1 MNFLTITQFNVDL
14 LILGVGAAA
23 IALLGTLTYFN
34 NPKSATNTA
43 FFLFSLVTILWATS
57 NFFEYQFDSIDTVL
71 FTLRLHLFISVWHAY
86 LFFRLCYVFPKAE
99 VRFPA
104 WHAFLMLPAVMGT
117 ALLTLS
123 PFVFSGIEHLAPVG
137 QVTDPERGPGIIV
150 FSAVA
155 FGLLLFGLISLLVRA
170 VKTEGVIRRQLWYV
184 FLGMFCTAALIIAFN
199 VILPVAFGD
208 LRFIPYASLFML
220 PFIGIISYSIYRHK
234 LFNLKV
240 FAAGTMVFL
249 LAGLTFFEV
258 VFTEE
263 LPVLIFRGALLLLV
277 LVAGTQLIR
286 SVMKEIEQR
295 EHIELL
301 AGELKAANEKLKELD
316 TLKSQ
321 FLSIASHDLRAPLTV
336 IRNYVSMLLDGT
348 YGKFSKAAEEGLHQV
363 FERAT
368 DMAKS
373 VDTYLNV
380 SRIEQGRMKYDFID
394 VDLAPILTKAVK
406 DFTPNA
412 EKKGIR
418 MTFTLNPELE
428 NKKARLDIA
437 KINEI
442 LNNLLDNSIKYTP
455 KGTVSVI
462 AEKAGAVARITIT
475 DTGIGMSQGTI
486 GKLFQLF
493 STGENSLKTNISST
507 GVGLYITRA
516 HVVAHRGRVWA
527 ESDGEGRGSRFIL
540 ELPLLN

>member
-1 MNFLTITQFNVDL
+1 
-14 LILGVGAAA
+14 
-23 IALLGTLTYFN
+23 
-34 NPKSATNTA
+34 
-43 FFLFSLVTILWATS
+43 
-57 NFFEYQFDSIDTVL
+57 
-71 FTLRLHLFISVWHAY
+71 
-86 LFFRLCYVFPKAE
+86 
-99 VRFPA
+99 
-104 WHAFLMLPAVMGT
+104 
-117 ALLTLS
+117 
-123 PFVFSGIEHLAPVG
+123 VG

-155 FGLLLFGLISLLVRA
+155 FGLLLIGLVSLCIRA
-170 VKTEGVIRRQLWYV
+170 LKSDGVVRRQLWYV
-184 FLGMFCTAALIIAFN
+184 FLGMFFTAGLIIAFN

-295 EHIELL
+295 EHIEQL

-316 TLKSQ
+316 KLKSQ

-336 IRNYVSMLLDGT
+336 IRNYVSLVLDGS
-348 YGKFSKAAEEGLHQV
+348 YGKMPKAAEEGLHQV

-394 VDLAPILTKAVK
+394 VDLAPILKKATA
-406 DFTPNA
+406 DFKPNA
-412 EKKGIR
+412 EKKGLV
-418 MTFTLNPELE
+418 MNMAVASALE
-428 NKKARLDIA
+428 GKKAKVDVA
-437 KINEI
+437 KLNEI

-455 KGTVSVI
+455 KGSISVSAELVGKI
-462 AEKAGAVARITIT
+462 ARVTIS
-475 DTGIGMSQGTI
+475 DTGIGMSKETI
-486 GKLFQLF
+486 AKLFQLF
-493 STGENSLKTNISST
+493 STGESSLKVNISST
-507 GVGLYITRA
+507 GVGLYITKA
-516 HVVAHRGRVWA
+516 HVLAHKGRVWA
-527 ESDGEGRGSRFIL
+527 ESEGEGKGSRFIL